1 MTNRYAHELQAA
13 CEAVKLAAR
22 LCTVRLCSISMEFEM
37 LSADGLTTEYRML
50 QRLQLQLKAGE
61 KQDKNDDSPVTI
73 ADYGNSVLSC
83 VQANKISLP
92 VCITLP
98 HAMLQVARR

>member
-1 MTNRYAHELQAA
+1 
-13 CEAVKLAAR
+13 
-22 LCTVRLCSISMEFEM
+22 M
-37 LSADGLTTEYRML
+37 LSADGLITEYRML

-61 KQDKNDDSPVTI
+61 KQDKSDDSPVTI

-83 VQANKISLP
+83 VQPNKISLP